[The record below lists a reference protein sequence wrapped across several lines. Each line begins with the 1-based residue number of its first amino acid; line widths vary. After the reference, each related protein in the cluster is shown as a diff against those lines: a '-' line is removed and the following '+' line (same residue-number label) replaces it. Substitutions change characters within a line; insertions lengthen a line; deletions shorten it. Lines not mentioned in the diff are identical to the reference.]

1 MMMNKTCQAALSDK
15 ECAQTLLGS
24 EKLLTTTYNTALLE
38 SATPEVREAL
48 CTLLCDNH
56 RAAQALFE
64 EMNARGWYPVKAA
77 QEQKINEEKQKF
89 CCPV

>member
-1 MMMNKTCQAALSDK
+1 
-15 ECAQTLLGS
+15 
-24 EKLLTTTYNTALLE
+24 
-38 SATPEVREAL
+38 VREAL

-64 EMNARGWYPVKAA
+64 EMSARGWYPVKAA